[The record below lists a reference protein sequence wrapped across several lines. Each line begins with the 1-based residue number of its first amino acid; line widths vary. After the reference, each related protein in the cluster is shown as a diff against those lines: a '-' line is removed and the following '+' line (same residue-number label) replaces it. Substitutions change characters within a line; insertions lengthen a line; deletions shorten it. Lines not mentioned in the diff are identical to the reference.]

1 MKKIISI
8 ILIALLLVQA
18 LSLSACGIFDTTAE
32 GGSGDEPKEP
42 ADSTQKP
49 PQSNVNNY
57 DDCDL
62 PKEKLY
68 AAFANA
74 ISKIDY
80 MMTTFDY
87 DEFPAH
93 NSTNN
98 IYSAV
103 KNTSG
108 WNQGFYTGMLWHAY
122 ELTGNSKYKDA
133 ALAHIDT
140 YTTRIDEKLGTE
152 THDMGFLYTPSCVAA
167 YKLTGDTTAKETAL
181 KAADNL
187 VSRYHENGQFIQAWG
202 EFGARNNYRL
212 IVDCLM
218 NIPLLYWAT
227 EVTGDET
234 YRTVAVNHYNTTL
247 KYAFRGDG
255 STYHTYFFDPDTG
268 APLRGETHQGA
279 SDDSTWAR
287 GQAWSMYGPILTYV
301 YEKDPAALQAFCD
314 TSNYFLDNLPSDYI
328 PYWDLSFGDGSY
340 EPKDSSAAAIAVCAL
355 LEGAKHLDE
364 SDPLRAKF
372 VNAAK
377 RIMNSLIDH
386 YTTKNVSQAN
396 GLLLHATYNK
406 NSNTGVDEMNI
417 WGDYF
422 YMEALNRM
430 LNEDW
435 ELYW

>member
-1 MKKIISI
+1 MKKIISS
-8 ILIALLLVQA
+8 ILIALLLTQVMSLTACSIFDAIGGTQTPDTDDTGGSTENTPPTSNEEKYADFNLPREKLEAA
-18 LSLSACGIFDTTAE
+18 LS
-32 GGSGDEPKEP
+32 
-42 ADSTQKP
+42 
-49 PQSNVNNY
+49 
-57 DDCDL
+57 
-62 PKEKLY
+62 
-68 AAFANA
+68 NA
-74 ISKIDY
+74 LSKIDY
-80 MMTTFDY
+80 MMTTFAV
-87 DEFPAH
+87 DEFPSH

-98 IYSAV
+98 VYSAV

-108 WNQGFYTGMLWHAY
+108 WNQGFYTGILWHAY
-122 ELTGNSKYKDA
+122 ELTGSSKYQIA
-133 ALAHIDT
+133 AIAHIDT
-140 YTTRIDEKLGTE
+140 YNNRIDKKLGTT

-167 YKLTGDTTAKETAL
+167 YKLTGNEKAKEAAL

-187 VSRYHENGQFIQAWG
+187 VTRYHENGQFIQAWG
-202 EFGARNNYRL
+202 EVGALNNYRL

-227 EVTGDET
+227 EVTGDQI
-234 YRTVAVNHYNTTL
+234 YRAVAVNHFNTTI
-247 KYAFRGDG
+247 KYAFREDG
-255 STYHTYFFDPDTG
+255 STYHTYFFDPETG
-268 APLRGETHQGA
+268 DPLRGETHQGA

-301 YEKDPAALQAFCD
+301 YEEDPAALEAFCN
-314 TSNYFLDNLPSDYI
+314 TANYFLDNLPSDYV
-328 PYWDLSFGDGSY
+328 PYWDLSFSDGSY
-340 EPKDSSAAAIAVCAL
+340 QPKDSSAAAIAVCAL

-377 RIMNSLIDH
+377 RIMNSLIDN
-386 YTTKNVSQAN
+386 YTTKNVAKAN

-435 ELYW
+435 NLYW